1 VFNQPVA
8 REIVQAFPQYLAFR
22 RYDIPYRVAGSR
34 NYYKHSAIGR
44 SYSIRGR
51 DEVGRRIEITLIDTG
66 VRAIAGLYDEAA
78 PMTCS
83 RMWRCLETP
92 METAGIQAMWLG
104 RELMFIMPKANQKGD
119 PTLRSRAA
127 VELNTMAYP

>member
-1 VFNQPVA
+1 MP
-8 REIVQAFPQYLAFR
+8 FR
-22 RYDIPYRVAGSR
+22 LGHRSTLHHPKRSR
-34 NYYKHSAIGR
+34 KN
-44 SYSIRGR
+44 
-51 DEVGRRIEITLIDTG
+51 
-66 VRAIAGLYDEAA
+66 
-78 PMTCS
+78 P
-83 RMWRCLETP
+83 P